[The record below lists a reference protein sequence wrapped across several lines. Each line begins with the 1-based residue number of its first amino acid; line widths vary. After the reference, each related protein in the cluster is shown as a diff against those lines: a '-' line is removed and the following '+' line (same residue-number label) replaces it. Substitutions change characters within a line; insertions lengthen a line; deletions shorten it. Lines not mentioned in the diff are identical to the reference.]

1 MSRLTFAAQ
10 NLAAEAKSWQR
21 KTFNARLDHIADGLD
36 YYRPGV
42 FCGQET
48 GGTSYL
54 RRLDDTFRHLAPGYK
69 LTRVPHGGRWRHIWV
84 DLDQVRVNASGLMAL
99 NRLRTKHAAWAK
111 ITAHETKETFF
122 TTSVH
127 LSAGGEGKAQARFDQ
142 ADRLLDTSAKLNPN
156 GHPEIHAGDFNSE
169 RLVGNTIFV
178 PRKYHDGLARARTRA
193 RTEYDTYNGRSTL
206 KADTG
211 TQRESGDHLDHIY
224 VSDEL
229 KDRVLH
235 WSQRPTVK
243 ASDHNLV
250 AIKVRL

>member
-21 KTFNARLDHIADGLD
+21 KTFSARLDDIADGLE
-36 YYRPGV
+36 YYRPAV

-48 GGTSYL
+48 GGSSYL

-84 DLDQVRVNASGLMAL
+84 DLDQVYVNASGLMAL
-99 NRLRTKHAAWAK
+99 NRLRTKHAAWGK
-111 ITAHETKETFF
+111 ITARETKETFF

-127 LSAGGEGKAQARFDQ
+127 LSAGNESKAQARFDQ

-169 RLVGNTIFV
+169 RLVGNTIMW
-178 PRKYHDGLARARTRA
+178 PRRYRDGLACAKTRTR
-193 RTEYDTYNGRSTL
+193 TGHDTYNGRSTV
-206 KADTG
+206 KVDPG
-211 TQRESGDHLDHIY
+211 TQRENGDHLDHIY

-235 WSQRPTVK
+235 WSQRPSVK
-243 ASDHNLV
+243 ASDHNLI